1 VSVFK
6 RLIPYVRP
14 YWSWLVAGGLLAI
27 VVSGA
32 DGLIAWLVKPAMDEI
47 FIRRD
52 LTMLKL
58 LPLFILG
65 VYVLKGL
72 GRYGQSY
79 MMASVGERVI
89 AGLRRDLYAHIQAMP
104 LAFFQGRHSAD
115 LMSRVVVDVSR
126 LARLSSEVL
135 VMAFRQVC
143 TVVALLTVMITQ
155 ETRLTLLALIAFPLV
170 GLTIRGMGRRL
181 YSINRGTQEQIS
193 ALNTVL

>member
-6 RLIPYVRP
+6 RLLPYVRP

-52 LTMLKL
+52 VTMLKL
-58 LPLFILG
+58 LPLLILA
-65 VYVLKGL
+65 VYVVKGV

-89 AGLRRDLYAHIQAMP
+89 TALRRDLYAHIQAMP
-104 LAFFQGRHSAD
+104 LAFVQGRHSAD
-115 LMSRVVVDVSR
+115 LMSRNLDRRVEVLAPVEDAALQARLDGILAVNFDERAHAWQLEASGR
-126 LARLSSEVL
+126 WQRVPETSGFSTHARFQELAR
-135 VMAFRQVC
+135 AQ
-143 TVVALLTVMITQ
+143 
-155 ETRLTLLALIAFPLV
+155 
-170 GLTIRGMGRRL
+170 G
-181 YSINRGTQEQIS
+181 
-193 ALNTVL
+193 